1 MNTRLRDQINHADRQ
16 RASQAAF
23 GTINAVQDELQ
34 GEQMAALA
42 CAFILLCRR
51 FNARPQDVFSAAD
64 NLMRDHDQ
72 KMRPEFQ
79 AVRDYTWNEW

>member
-1 MNTRLRDQINHADRQ
+1 MNTKLRDEINNADRQ
-16 RASQAAF
+16 RTSQATF

-51 FNARPQDVFSAAD
+51 FGSRPQDVFSAAE

-79 AVRDYTWNEW
+79 AVRDYLSQEW